1 MSEAHRN
8 APCTDLAVDTNVN
21 APWTQ
26 TCIAQADCVL
36 LVGLAD
42 GSPEVGEYERFMLG
56 MKSTARKI
64 LVLLHQER
72 YSNSGLTRKWLKNR
86 VWING
91 GHFHVQMTYSPNAVP
106 IHPPAKP
113 GGPTLKERV
122 QILHAEIQ
130 KYTSRKPRHSPF
142 YSPDAPFKGDFH
154 RLARRLCGKS
164 VGLVLGGGGARGIA
178 HIGIIRALQEAGI
191 PIDMVGGTSIGA
203 FIGALYARHA
213 DFVPIVNAA
222 KKFAGRMASMWRFA
236 LDLTYPSA
244 SYTTGHEFNRG
255 IFKAFGNTQIEDFWL
270 DYYCN
275 TTNISKSRAEFHTS
289 GYAWRYV
296 RASMSLAGLLPPL
309 CDEGSMLL
317 DGGYVDNLTVSHMKS
332 LGSDVIFAVDV
343 GALDDNTPQAFGDS
357 LSGMWAFVNRWNPFS
372 SVPNPPTLAEIQA
385 RLAYVSSV
393 DALERAKTLGGCI
406 YMRPP
411 IEEYGTLDFGKFM
424 EIYTVGYKYGQEFLA
439 RLKEKGVLPLGEETE
454 GKKALRRTMAPRRAS
469 I

>member
-1 MSEAHRN
+1 
-8 APCTDLAVDTNVN
+8 
-21 APWTQ
+21 
-26 TCIAQADCVL
+26 
-36 LVGLAD
+36 
-42 GSPEVGEYERFMLG
+42 MLG

-64 LVLLHQER
+64 LILLHQER
-72 YSNSGLTRKWLKNR
+72 FSHSGVTRKWLKNR

-91 GHFHVQMTYSPNAVP
+91 GHFHVQMTYSPNAMP
-106 IHPPAKP
+106 IHPPKP
-113 GGPTLKERV
+113 GPTLRERV
-122 QILHAEIQ
+122 QIIQAEIQ
-130 KYTSRKPRHSPF
+130 KYTSRKVRHSPF

-178 HIGIIRALQEAGI
+178 HVGIIRAMQEAGI

-213 DFVPIVNAA
+213 DFVPIVGAA

-289 GYAWRYV
+289 GYAWRYI

-393 DALERAKTLGGCI
+393 DALERAKLMTGCV

-411 IEEYGTLDFGKFM
+411 IAEYGTLDFGKFK
-424 EIYTVGYKYGQEFLA
+424 EIYEVGYRYGQEFLKE
-439 RLKEKGVLPLGEETE
+439 LKERGVLTLGEGAE
-454 GKKALRRTMAPRRAS
+454 GEKKLRRTMAPRRAS